1 MSICGAGANEN
12 SLIGAGRSMIVEN
25 DYGYQSP
32 ASVEGGQV
40 TTAGFARVDL
50 NRAGTG
56 VGYNNNYSGIAV
68 SPAGTE
74 YVGTLGGIIAL
85 RDG

>member
-1 MSICGAGANEN
+1 
-12 SLIGAGRSMIVEN
+12 MIVEN
-25 DYGYQSP
+25 NYGYQSP

-56 VGYNNNYSGIAV
+56 CRMVWTNRTERAPTVVSKLSTANNNYSGIAI